1 MAPQAGG
8 SLVSRQR
15 VRSISFDP
23 ADADRVDTL
32 VELLREAATRKRRA
46 RRSLE
51 RRSKNSITCSPVA
64 RERVAL
70 TRAAAQLLVVTRTRG
85 HEAVAAVAGTVA
97 AGSTGISALDR
108 HLETVCE
115 INLPRG

>member
-1 MAPQAGG
+1 MPPQAGG

-70 TRAAAQLLVVTRTRG
+70 TRAAAQLLVCHANTR
-85 HEAVAAVAGTVA
+85 
-97 AGSTGISALDR
+97 
-108 HLETVCE
+108 
-115 INLPRG
+115 PRGGRGGCGHGRGGIDRDFSP